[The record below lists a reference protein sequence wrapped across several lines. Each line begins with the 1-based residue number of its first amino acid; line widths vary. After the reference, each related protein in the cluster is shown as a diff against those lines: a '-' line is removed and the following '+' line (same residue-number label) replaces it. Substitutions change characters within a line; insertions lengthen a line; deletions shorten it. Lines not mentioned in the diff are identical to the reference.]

1 VITPPHE
8 NPVTTDNLQIAQ
20 FLFLLLNNRSIRDV
34 IETVGK
40 KAVLILGRFTD
51 ARKAV
56 LQRIRDE
63 LRAAGLVPILFDFVG
78 PTNRDITETVSTLAH
93 LSRVVIVDITDAKSV
108 PQELMSIVPNLP
120 SVPVL
125 PIIAKS
131 QDAYGMF
138 EHFHRFPWV
147 HQPFAYASSDEVC
160 RWIAD
165 EFRSASPR

>member
-1 VITPPHE
+1 
-8 NPVTTDNLQIAQ
+8 
-20 FLFLLLNNRSIRDV
+20 LLLNNRAIRDV

-63 LRAAGLVPILFDFVG
+63 LRIAGLVPILFDFVG
-78 PTNRDITETVSTLAH
+78 PSNRDITETVSTLAH
-93 LSRVVIVDITDAKSV
+93 LSRAVIVDITDAKSV
-108 PQELMSIVPNLP
+108 PQELMAIVPSLP
-120 SVPVL
+120 SVPIM
-125 PIIAKS
+125 PIIAKGH
-131 QDAYGMF
+131 DAYGMF

-147 HQPFAYASSDEVC
+147 HETFTYASSDEAC

-165 EFRSASPR
+165 EFRDTLPGLRR